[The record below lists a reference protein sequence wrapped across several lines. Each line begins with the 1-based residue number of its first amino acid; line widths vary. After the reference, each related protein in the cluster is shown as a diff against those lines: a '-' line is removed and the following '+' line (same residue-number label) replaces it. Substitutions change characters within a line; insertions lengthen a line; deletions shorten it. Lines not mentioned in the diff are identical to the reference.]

1 MIIGEKR
8 YKKIKTSKYK
18 KKTGKPLNLHVALN
32 F

>member
-8 YKKIKTSKYK
+8 YKKIKNSKY